1 MFFDRHREKAAL
13 SVICH
18 RESERKVEQ
27 IAEKVMQN
35 IAIAA
40 VFCFCINTQ

>member
-40 VFCFCINTQ
+40 VFCFYINTQ